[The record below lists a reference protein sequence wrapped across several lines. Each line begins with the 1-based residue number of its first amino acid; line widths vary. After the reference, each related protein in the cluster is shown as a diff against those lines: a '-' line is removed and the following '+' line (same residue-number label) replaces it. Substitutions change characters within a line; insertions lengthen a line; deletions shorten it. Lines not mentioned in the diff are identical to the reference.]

1 MKRKNDNTKFLRK
14 TYIYLYM
21 KYCKLF
27 HKKFMREYTAIFKYG
42 NKIDYFINATGF
54 NKRDCIEKV
63 RDIVYYSDFFD
74 GIKDKKDIQ
83 VIVIEN
89 KEESNE

>member
-1 MKRKNDNTKFLRK
+1 MKRKIVNTKFSREA
-14 TYIYLYM
+14 YIYLYM

-27 HKKFMREYTAIFKYG
+27 HKKIMREYTAIFKYG

-74 GIKDKKDIQ
+74 GVKDKKDIQ

-89 KEESNE
+89 KEEANE